1 MRSTPVRT
9 RSLTRTLQ
17 SVRNADH
24 QPPADQVQQEG
35 YEVSGEPRRSPTRRN
50 QRHTQRSSSGGQ
62 RSLLKSASAALSTV
76 SSGFETASDEVA
88 ALCAAAA
95 ESAVENTGDGHEVGN
110 DRTGARDIKSI
121 RCGRGRNVQVLSLG
135 TWNCL
140 GLSEER
146 RQYIQAMGYDVMC
159 LTELHGQHKNGRVTD
174 SYAVTR
180 S

>member
-17 SVRNADH
+17 SFNGADH

-35 YEVSGEPRRSPTRRN
+35 HEVSGEPRRSPARRS
-50 QRHTQRSSSGGQ
+50 QRSTQRSSSGGL
-62 RSLLKSASAALSTV
+62 RSLLKSAALSTV

-110 DRTGARDIKSI
+110 DRTGTRDIESI
-121 RCGRGRNVQVLSLG
+121 RCGGRNVVLSLG

-146 RQYIQAMGYDVMC
+146 RQYIQAIGYDVMC
-159 LTELHGQHKNGRVTD
+159 LTELHGQHKNGRVID